1 MQRFA
6 IFGLAVAT
14 LGVSACATP
23 GPAKL
28 YDFNAMKADRVSPG
42 MSRRFVMADQS
53 TMAIYNLRKGAF
65 VPVHSH
71 DSEQLTFVQEGRLR
85 IAVGGQS
92 FDVRQG
98 QLLVIPANAPHS
110 IEALENSVE
119 YDYFAPARR
128 SWADDRDTGSG
139 PPSGQ
144 PGERRP

>member
-1 MQRFA
+1 MRA
-6 IFGLAVAT
+6 HVMAGLALCS
-14 LGVSACATP
+14 LGACATP

-42 MSRRFVMADQS
+42 MNRRFVMADQS

-85 IAVGGQS
+85 IAVGGRS

-98 QLLVIPANAPHS
+98 QQLVIPANAPHS

-128 SWADDRDTGSG
+128 SWVDDRDTGSAA
-139 PPSGQ
+139 PSGQ
-144 PGERRP
+144 PGDRRN

>member
-1 MQRFA
+1 MRQYLLA
-6 IFGLAVAT
+6 GLVVVSA
-14 LGVSACATP
+14 SACATP
-23 GPAKL
+23 GPAKV
-28 YDFNAMKADRVSPG
+28 YDFNAMKADRISPG

-53 TMAIYNLRKGAF
+53 TMAIYNLRKGVV

-98 QLLVIPANAPHS
+98 QVIVIPANAPHS

-128 SWADDRDTGSG
+128 SWVDDRDTGSG
-139 PPSGQ
+139 PPSGP
-144 PGERRP
+144 PGERRQ

>member
-1 MQRFA
+1 MREFA
-6 IFGLAVAT
+6 LLGLAFAS
-14 LGVSACATP
+14 LGACATP
-23 GPAKL
+23 GPAKV
-28 YDFNAMKADRVSPG
+28 YDFNAMKADRISPG

-53 TMAIYNLRKGAF
+53 TMAIYNLRKGVV

-92 FDVRQG
+92 FDLRQG
-98 QLLVIPANAPHS
+98 QVIVIPANAPHS

-128 SWADDRDTGSG
+128 SWVDDRDASSG
-139 PPSGQ
+139 PPSG
-144 PGERRP
+144 PPSERRQ